1 MIYSNYIILALLI
14 FTIGA
19 VTVITRRSILI
30 SLLGIEL
37 MLNAANLMLV
47 TFSRIH
53 TEVEGQAFA
62 FSVIIVAAAEVVV
75 GLALIISIFKTKN
88 TTSIDEIS
96 ELKN

>member
-1 MIYSNYIILALLI
+1 MIYTNYIILALLM

-19 VTVITRRSILI
+19 VTVIIRRSILI

-53 TEVEGQAFA
+53 TDIEGQTFA
-62 FSVIIVAAAEVVV
+62 FSIIIVAAAEVVI

-88 TTSIDEIS
+88 TTSIDQIS
-96 ELKN
+96 DLKY

>member
-1 MIYSNYIILALLI
+1 MSYTNYIILALII

-19 VTVITRRSILI
+19 ITVMTRRSILI

-37 MLNAANLMLV
+37 MLNSANIMLV

-53 TEVEGQAFA
+53 TDIEAQTFA
-62 FSVIIVAAAEVVV
+62 FFIIIVAAAEVVT

-88 TTSIDEIS
+88 TTSIDDIS
-96 ELKN
+96 EMKN